1 MSISNHPSD
10 GTLQAY
16 LDGEL
21 DARATVRCA
30 VHLRRCPSCRR
41 AIGHLR
47 DDSERVATLLGAVG
61 TLGAFGGLGTPG
73 SAGRGRRRR
82 LSFIGASV
90 GVAAAGILSFALL
103 HRPESSPGRL
113 ANGARVQDVCCF
125 NLDGGTR
132 RDDGMLTVSRPGQV
146 VDCVV
151 LYEDQAGRGVFVPG
165 DPVRYT
171 SQSAACGPDV
181 VGKSGS

>member
-1 MSISNHPSD
+1 MPTSNHPSD

-21 DARATVRCA
+21 DARLTVRCA

-47 DDSERVATLLGAVG
+47 DDSERVAALLGTIG
-61 TLGAFGGLGTPG
+61 NLGGVASRT
-73 SAGRGRRRR
+73 RRRR
-82 LSFIGASV
+82 LPYIGASV
-90 GVAAAGILSFALL
+90 GVAAAGLLSFVLL
-103 HRPESSPGRL
+103 HHPTSSHSRVAAGE
-113 ANGARVQDVCCF
+113 RVQDVCCF

-132 RDDGMLTVSRPGQV
+132 RDDGMLTVSRAGQV

-151 LYEDQAGRGVFVPG
+151 LYEDQAGRGAFVPG
-165 DPVRYT
+165 DPLRYI
-171 SQSAACGPDV
+171 SQSTACGPDLI
-181 VGKSGS
+181 GRSGS